1 MNFPRNVLK
10 RKESHTGLAARR
22 QSLAWCRRGG
32 ASRISLGSHG
42 AEAQFE
48 APSGVAAAIF
58 DWSCSQRGNC
68 PCVEQLKLSS
78 LQPVCSACSR
88 AGPCSPSLCLS
99 KAEGL
104 RVQVEQGWNVQAWL
118 WSSPAGGSRAVTCS
132 SQDISDT
139 ASPLCE
145 TVPAD
150 ENALRCVFA
159 WRNRESVY
167 LLVL

>member
-1 MNFPRNVLK
+1 MLLQRFL
-10 RKESHTGLAARR
+10 TGAAP
-22 QSLAWCRRGG
+22 RGG
-32 ASRISLGSHG
+32 IVPAWSSSSSVLCSLSAVTAAGLGCVLPVSAS
-42 AEAQFE
+42 
-48 APSGVAAAIF
+48 PK
-58 DWSCSQRGNC
+58 
-68 PCVEQLKLSS
+68 P
-78 LQPVCSACSR
+78 
-88 AGPCSPSLCLS
+88 
-99 KAEGL
+99 EGL

-159 WRNRESVY
+159 WRNWESVY